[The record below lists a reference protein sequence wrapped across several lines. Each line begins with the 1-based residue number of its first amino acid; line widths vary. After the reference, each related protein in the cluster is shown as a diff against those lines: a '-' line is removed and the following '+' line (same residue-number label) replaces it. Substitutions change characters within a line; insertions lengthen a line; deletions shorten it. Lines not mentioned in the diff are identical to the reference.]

1 MDGGQE
7 TLGMSPRRKGYG
19 KRVMSKDTAVKKKSL
34 ILRFLDKIE
43 VAGNKLPAPLT
54 IFFYLSVL
62 VVVVSGIGAAL
73 GWSATGQM
81 YNSATGVV
89 EETTVTVSSLLSVSG
104 LQYMLTNAIS
114 NFTGYA
120 PLGFTIVIMLGI
132 GVAEGSGWLNG
143 LIRQVVKF
151 TPIWL
156 VTPMVVFIGV
166 MTNVA
171 ENAGYVVFIPL
182 AAMIFK
188 AYGKHPLAGVAA
200 GFAGVSGGFSANL
213 VIGSTDTILSGF
225 STAAA
230 QTLDP
235 SYTVNA
241 LSNWYFMI
249 VSTFLITIVGTL
261 ITEYVVIP
269 RLGPYKENGD
279 GSLVEP
285 TGDMTPREAHALKV
299 ANLVFL
305 GIVVIYVICCIPQN
319 SFMRNPETGSLIDG
333 STLMNAIIP
342 LFTILFFVPSFVYG
356 KLCGSFKNDKDVVG
370 AFNKS
375 IASVSGFIAM
385 AFMAAQFTN
394 YFTRTNIGRI
404 LSFKGAEL
412 LQSMHTNSVILMICF
427 VIVAGFVNLFMAS
440 ASAKYAIFAP
450 VFVPMF
456 MGLGLSP
463 ELTQV
468 AYRIG
473 DSTTNIIAPVIAW
486 IPYILTV
493 MRKYDKDS
501 GWGTL
506 VSSMLPYSIAFMVGW
521 CILMAVWMILKLP
534 LGPGSPVYYMM

>member
-1 MDGGQE
+1 MKN
-7 TLGMSPRRKGYG
+7 TTKTK
-19 KRVMSKDTAVKKKSL
+19 KRSW

-43 VAGNKLPAPLT
+43 VAGNKLPTPLT
-54 IFFYLSVL
+54 IFFYLAVA
-62 VVVVSGIGAAL
+62 VVIVSGIGSAL
-73 GWSATGQM
+73 GWSAAGEM
-81 YNSATGVV
+81 YNSGSGTV
-89 EETTVTVSSLLSVSG
+89 EEATVSIVSLFSIKG
-104 LQYMLTNAIS
+104 LQYMLTSAVT
-114 NFTGYA
+114 NFTSYA

-132 GVAEGSGWLNG
+132 GVAESSGYLNG
-143 LIRQVVKF
+143 LIRKVVKV
-151 TPIWL
+151 TPAAL

-188 AYGKHPLAGVAA
+188 AYKKHPLAGIAA

-213 VIGSTDTILSGF
+213 LIGSADATLSGF

-235 SYTVNA
+235 SYTVTP
-241 LSNWYFMI
+241 LGNWFFMI
-249 VSTFLITIVGTL
+249 VSTILITIVGTY
-261 ITEYVVIP
+261 ITERVIIP

-279 GSLVEP
+279 GTLI
-285 TGDMTPREAHALKV
+285 EASDSISAKEEKALKA
-299 ANLVFL
+299 ANWVFV
-305 GIVVIYVICCIPQN
+305 GIVAFYIICCIPKN

-342 LFTILFFVPSFVYG
+342 LFTLLFFIPSFVYG
-356 KLCGSFKNDKDVVG
+356 KMCGTFQSDKDVVSS
-370 AFNKS
+370 FNKA
-375 IASVSGFIAM
+375 IASISGFVAM
-385 AFMAAQFTN
+385 AFVAAQFTN
-394 YFTRTNIGRI
+394 YFSYTNIGRV

-412 LQSMHTNSVILMICF
+412 LKSLNVNSVVLVICF
-427 VIVAGFVNLFMAS
+427 ILVAGFVNLFMAS

-456 MGLGLSP
+456 MKLGLSP

-486 IPYILTV
+486 IPYILTI
-493 MRKYDKDS
+493 MKKYDKDT

-506 VSSMLPYSIAFMVGW
+506 VSSMLPYSMAFLFFW
-521 CILMAVWMILKLP
+521 SLLLAVWMIAGLP
-534 LGPGSPVYYMM
+534 LGPGAPVFYGV

>member
-1 MDGGQE
+1 MKN
-7 TLGMSPRRKGYG
+7 TTKTK
-19 KRVMSKDTAVKKKSL
+19 KRSW

-43 VAGNKLPAPLT
+43 VAGNKLPTPLT
-54 IFFYLSVL
+54 IFFYLAVA
-62 VVVVSGIGAAL
+62 VVIVSGIGSAL
-73 GWSATGQM
+73 GWSAAGEM
-81 YNSATGVV
+81 YNSGSGTV
-89 EETTVTVSSLLSVSG
+89 EEATVSIVSLFSVKG
-104 LQYMLTNAIS
+104 LQYMLTSAVT
-114 NFTGYA
+114 NFTSYA

-132 GVAEGSGWLNG
+132 GVAESSGYLNG
-143 LIRQVVKF
+143 LIRKVVKV
-151 TPIWL
+151 TPAAL

-188 AYGKHPLAGVAA
+188 AYKKHPLAGIAA

-213 VIGSTDTILSGF
+213 LIGSADATLSGF

-235 SYTVNA
+235 SYTV
-241 LSNWYFMI
+241 
-249 VSTFLITIVGTL
+249 T
-261 ITEYVVIP
+261 P
-269 RLGPYKENGD
+269 LGNSISAKE
-279 GSLVEP
+279 EK
-285 TGDMTPREAHALKV
+285 ALKA
-299 ANLVFL
+299 ANWVFV
-305 GIVVIYVICCIPQN
+305 GIAVFYIICCIPKN

-342 LFTILFFVPSFVYG
+342 LFTLLFFIPSFVYG
-356 KLCGSFKNDKDVVG
+356 KLCGTFKSDKDVVSS
-370 AFNKS
+370 FNKA
-375 IASVSGFIAM
+375 IASISGFVAM
-385 AFMAAQFTN
+385 AFVAAQFTN
-394 YFTRTNIGRI
+394 YFSYTNIGRV

-412 LQSMHTNSVILMICF
+412 LKSLNVNSVVLVICF
-427 VIVAGFVNLFMAS
+427 ILVAGFVNLFMAS

-456 MGLGLSP
+456 MKMGLSP

-486 IPYILTV
+486 IPYILTI
-493 MRKYDKDS
+493 MKKYDKDT

-506 VSSMLPYSIAFMVGW
+506 VSSMLPYSMAFLFFW
-521 CILMAVWMILKLP
+521 SLLLAVWMIIGLP
-534 LGPGSPVYYMM
+534 LGPGAPVFYGV

>member
-1 MDGGQE
+1 MKE
-7 TLGMSPRRKGYG
+7 TVETK
-19 KRVMSKDTAVKKKSL
+19 KRSGL
-34 ILRFLDKIE
+34 LRFLDKIE

-54 IFFYLSVL
+54 IFFFLSVF
-62 VVVVSGIGAAL
+62 VVILSGIGAAL
-73 GWSATGQM
+73 GWSATGEM
-81 YNSATGVV
+81 YNTATGAV
-89 EETTVTVSSLLSVSG
+89 EETTITVTSLFSISG
-104 LQYMLTNAIS
+104 LQYILTSAVS
-114 NFTGYA
+114 NFTSYN
-120 PLGFTIVIMLGI
+120 PLGMTIVIMLGI
-132 GVAEGSGWLNG
+132 GVAEGSGYLDG
-143 LIRQVVKF
+143 LIKKVVKV
-151 TPIWL
+151 TPAWL

-171 ENAGYVVFIPL
+171 ENAGYLVFIPL

-213 VIGSTDTILSGF
+213 AIGSTDAILSGF

-235 SYTVNA
+235 NYSVNA
-241 LSNWYFMI
+241 LGNWYFMI
-249 VSTFLITIVGTL
+249 VSTFLITLIGTL
-261 ITEYVVIP
+261 VTEKIIIP

-279 GSLVEP
+279 GTLVEN
-285 TGDMTPREAHALKV
+285 TGEMTAQEEKALKV
-299 ANLVFL
+299 ANWVFL
-305 GIVVIYVICCIPQN
+305 GIIVFYVVCCIPSN
-319 SFMRNPETGSLIDG
+319 SFMRNPETGSLIEG
-333 STLMNAIIP
+333 STFINSIIP

-356 KLCGSFKNDKDVVG
+356 KICGTFKTDKDVV
-370 AFNKS
+370 AALNKS
-375 IASVSGFIAM
+375 IASVAGFIAM
-385 AFMAAQFTN
+385 AFMAAQFTT
-394 YFTRTNIGRI
+394 YFGKTNIGRI

-412 LQSMHTNSVILMICF
+412 LKSLNVNSVVLMILF

-456 MGLGLSP
+456 MKLGISP
-463 ELTQV
+463 EMTQV

-493 MRKYDKDS
+493 MKKYDKDS

-506 VSSMLPYSIAFMVGW
+506 VSSMLPYSMSLLVGW
-521 CILMAVWMILKLP
+521 SLLMAVWMLLGLP
-534 LGPGSPVYYMM
+534 LGPGAPVYYG